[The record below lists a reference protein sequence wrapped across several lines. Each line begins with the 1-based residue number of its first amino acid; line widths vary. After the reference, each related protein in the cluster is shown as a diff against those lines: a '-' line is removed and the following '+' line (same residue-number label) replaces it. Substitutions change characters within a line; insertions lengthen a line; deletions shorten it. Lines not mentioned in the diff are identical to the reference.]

1 MAHWLQR
8 YVNPR
13 PTADQLI
20 VPREAVEGA
29 TCPKCGSGDVAR
41 YPVSNEHGARMATKC
56 QACLHTLKIERPLV
70 EDNWPPFRPVTY
82 DWKASPSE
90 RATRDALRAAGSG
103 DKSVVS

>member
-8 YVNPR
+8 YINPR
-13 PTADQLI
+13 PTAEQLV
-20 VPREAVEGA
+20 VPRAIVEGA
-29 TCPKCGSGDVAR
+29 TCPKCGGDDINR

-56 QACLHTLKIERPLV
+56 QSCLYTLKIERPLV

-90 RATRDALRAAGSG
+90 RATRDALKTDNGGHEAVIS
-103 DKSVVS
+103 